1 MSIIINTEYFKIKNI
16 NNNIEQKYL
25 MLIHFN
31 CNNQS
36 YYMSSDKYSG
46 YFMMNYEIDPKFLPS
61 TSEIFELKNLL
72 KKNYLFTKKIKINE
86 NDTIFLENNLE
97 FKVRINSQILI
108 MSKIVITEMLD
119 FFNEVT
125 SHKES
130 VISFNF

>member
-1 MSIIINTEYFKIKNI
+1 MSKIINTEYIKIKNI
-16 NNNIEQKYL
+16 NNNIEDKYL

-46 YFMMNYEIDPKFLPS
+46 YYMINYVIDPKFLPS
-61 TSEIFELKNLL
+61 TSEIYELKNLL

-86 NDTIFLENNLE
+86 NDIMFLENNLE
-97 FKVRINSQILI
+97 FKIKINNEILVI
-108 MSKIVITEMLD
+108 SKEITNEMLD